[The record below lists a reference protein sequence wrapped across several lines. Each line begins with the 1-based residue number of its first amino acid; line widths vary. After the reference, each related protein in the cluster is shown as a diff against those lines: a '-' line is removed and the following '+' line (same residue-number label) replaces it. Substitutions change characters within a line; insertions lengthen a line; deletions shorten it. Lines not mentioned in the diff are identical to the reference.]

1 MKNVLSIILG
11 GGRGSRLYPLTK
23 LRSKPAVP
31 IGGKY
36 RLIDIP
42 ISNCI
47 NSDLTRIYVLTQFLS
62 TSLNR
67 HVANTY
73 RFDMFNRGFV
83 EVLAA
88 QQGEE
93 PDPAK
98 IGLPRSEWLQG
109 GWYEGTAD
117 AVRRNLRHLVESD
130 YTEVLVLSGDQLY
143 RMDFRRLIK
152 RHRVSQADCTIAVL
166 PVPKDQV
173 SGFGLVRVDD
183 SGRVT
188 GFVEKPKQ
196 DDQLPPFE
204 TPASYIEGQ
213 GVPFKDRPY
222 LASMGIY
229 LFGRDTL
236 VKLLQEKPPAT
247 DFGKDLF
254 PRIIDRLQ
262 VQTHLFDDY
271 WEDLGTVKSY
281 HECHMALCSDSPPF
295 QFHSPDGI
303 IFTRMRNLPPS
314 RVVNATLDHTI
325 ISDGVVVQP
334 GARIERSIIGVRS
347 RIGRNTVLKDCIL
360 IGADRYET
368 DEERAANQAKGVPGL
383 SVGDNTVIERAILDK
398 DCRVGRGVRIRNE
411 KNVQEAET
419 ANYVIREGVVVIPR
433 GAVVPDG
440 TVI

>member
-1 MKNVLSIILG
+1 MNKVLSLVLG
-11 GGRGSRLYPLTK
+11 GGRGTRLYPLTK
-23 LRSKPAVP
+23 MRSKPAVP

-47 NSDLTRIYVLTQFLS
+47 NSDLTRIYVLTQFMS

-93 PDPAK
+93 PDPSK
-98 IGLPRSEWLQG
+98 LGVPEREWAQG

-117 AVRRNLRHLVESD
+117 AVRRNLRHLVENEYS
-130 YTEVLVLSGDQLY
+130 EVLVLSGDQLY

-152 RHRVSQADCTIAVL
+152 RHRITKADCTIAVL
-166 PVPKDQV
+166 PVAKEQV

-188 GFVEKPKQ
+188 GFVEKPKR
-196 DDQLPPFE
+196 DDQLPPFR
-204 TPASYIEGQ
+204 TPASYMEEQ
-213 GVPFKDRPY
+213 GVTFNDRPY

-229 LFGRDTL
+229 LFNRDL
-236 VKLLQEKPPAT
+236 AVKLLQEKPAAT

-262 VQTHLFDDY
+262 VQTHLFDGY

-281 HECHMALCSDSPPF
+281 HECHMALCGDNPPF

-303 IFTRMRNLPPS
+303 IYTRMRNLPPS
-314 RVVNATLDHTI
+314 RIVDAKLDHAI

-334 GARIERSIIGVRS
+334 GSRIERSLVGVRA
-347 RIGRNTVLKDCIL
+347 RIGRNVTLRDCVL

-368 DEERAANQAKGVPGL
+368 DAERTANLTRGVPAL
-383 SVGDNTVIERAILDK
+383 TVGDDSVIERAILDK
-398 DCRVGRGVRIRNE
+398 DCRVGRGVRITNA
-411 KNVQEAET
+411 KGVQEAET

>member
-1 MKNVLSIILG
+1 MKTVLSIILG
-11 GGRGSRLYPLTK
+11 GGRGTRLYPLTK
-23 LRSKPAVP
+23 MRSKPAVP

-47 NSDLTRIYVLTQFLS
+47 NSDLTRIYVLTQFMS

-83 EVLAA
+83 EILAA

-93 PDPAK
+93 PDPAN
-98 IGLPRSEWLQG
+98 IGVPQSDWKQG

-117 AVRRNLRHLVESD
+117 AVRRNLRHLVEAE

-143 RMDFRRLIK
+143 RMDFRKLIK
-152 RHRVSQADCTIAVL
+152 RHRVSKADCTIAVL

-183 SGRVT
+183 AGRVK
-188 GFVEKPKQ
+188 GFVEKPKR

-204 TPASYIEGQ
+204 TPAAYIEGQ
-213 GVPFKDRPY
+213 GVPFNDRPY

-229 LFGRDTL
+229 LFSRDLL
-236 VKLLQEKPPAT
+236 VRLLQEKAPVT

-254 PRIIDRLQ
+254 PRIIERLH
-262 VQTHLFDDY
+262 VQAHLFDGY

-281 HECHMALCSDSPPF
+281 HECHMALCGDTPPF
-295 QFHSPDGI
+295 QFHSPEGI
-303 IFTRMRNLPPS
+303 IYTRMRNLPPS
-314 RVVNATLDHTI
+314 RIVEATLDHAI

-334 GARIERSIIGVRS
+334 GSRIERSLVGVRA
-347 RIGRNTVLKDCIL
+347 RIGRNVTLRDCVL

-368 DEERAANQAKGVPGL
+368 DEERRANLDRGVPCL
-383 SVGDNTVIERAILDK
+383 TVGDDTVIERAILDK
-398 DCRVGRGVRIRNE
+398 DCRVGRNVRITNA

-419 ANYVIREGVVVIPR
+419 TNYVIREGIVVVPR

>member
-11 GGRGSRLYPLTK
+11 GGRGTRLYPLTK

-98 IGLPRSEWLQG
+98 IGQPQAEWLQG

-130 YTEVLVLSGDQLY
+130 YAEVLVLSGDQLY

-152 RHRVSQADCTIAVL
+152 RHRVAQADCTIAVL

-188 GFVEKPKQ
+188 GFIEKPKR
-196 DDQLPPFE
+196 DDQLPPFA
-204 TPASYIEGQ
+204 TPASYIESQ
-213 GVPFKDRPY
+213 GVPFNDRPY

-236 VKLLQEKPPAT
+236 LKLLQEKPPAT
-247 DFGKDLF
+247 DFGKDVF
-254 PRIIDRLQ
+254 PRIIDRLH

-281 HECHMALCSDSPPF
+281 HECHMALCGDNPPF
-295 QFHSPDGI
+295 QFHSHDGI

-325 ISDGVVVQP
+325 VSDGVVVQP
-334 GARIERSIIGVRS
+334 GTRIERSLLGVRS
-347 RIGRNTVLKDCIL
+347 RIGRNVVLKDCVL

-368 DEERAANQAKGVPGL
+368 DEERAANQSKGVPNL
-383 SVGDNTVIERAILDK
+383 TVGDNSVIERAILDK
-398 DCRVGRGVRIRNE
+398 DCRIGRGVRIRNE

-419 ANYVIREGVVVIPR
+419 ENYVIREGVVVIPR
-433 GAVVPDG
+433 GAAVPDG

>member
-11 GGRGSRLYPLTK
+11 GGRGTRLHPLTR

-47 NSDLTRIYVLTQFLS
+47 NSDLTRIYVLTQFMS

-73 RFDMFNRGFV
+73 RFDMFDRGFV
-83 EVLAA
+83 EILAA
-88 QQGEE
+88 QQGDE
-93 PDPAK
+93 PDPTKASAPS
-98 IGLPRSEWLQG
+98 GHSQG

-117 AVRRNLRHLVESD
+117 AVRRNLRHLIEHD
-130 YTEVLVLSGDQLY
+130 YAEVLVLSGDQLY

-152 RHRVSQADCTIAVL
+152 RHRLTKADCTIAVI
-166 PVPKDQV
+166 PVPKEQV
-173 SGFGLVRVDD
+173 SGFGLVQVDD

-188 GFVEKPKQ
+188 GFIEKPKR
-196 DDQLPPFE
+196 DDQLPPYE
-204 TPASYIEGQ
+204 TPASYIESQ
-213 GVPFKDRPY
+213 GVAYNNRPY

-229 LFGRDTL
+229 LFGRDTA
-236 VKLLQEKPPAT
+236 VRLLQEKPPAT

-254 PRIIDRLQ
+254 PRIIDRLH
-262 VQTHLFDDY
+262 VQTHMFDGY

-281 HECHMALCSDSPPF
+281 HECHMALCGDSPPF
-295 QFHSPDGI
+295 QFHSPEGI
-303 IFTRMRNLPPS
+303 IYTRMRNLPPS
-314 RVVNATLDHTI
+314 RIVEASLDHAI

-334 GARIERSIIGVRS
+334 GSRIERSIVGVRS
-347 RIGRNTVLKDCIL
+347 RIGRNVTIKDCVL

-368 DEERAANQAKGVPGL
+368 DEERAANIAKGVPCL

-419 ANYVIREGVVVIPR
+419 ENYVIREGIVVIPR
-433 GAVVPDG
+433 GAVIPDG

>member
-1 MKNVLSIILG
+1 MKHILSIILG

-36 RLIDIP
+36 RLIDVP

-47 NSDLTRIYVLTQFLS
+47 NSDLTRIYVLTQFMS

-93 PDPAK
+93 PDPDR
-98 IGLPRSEWLQG
+98 IGVPESQWLHG

-117 AVRRNLRHLVESD
+117 AVRRNLRHLVEDD
-130 YTEVLVLSGDQLY
+130 YSEVLVLSGDQLY
-143 RMDFRRLIK
+143 RMDFRKLIK
-152 RHRVSQADCTIAVL
+152 RHRVMQADCTIAVL

-183 SGRVT
+183 AGRVT
-188 GFVEKPKQ
+188 GFVEKPKR
-196 DDQLPPFE
+196 DDQLPPFR
-204 TPASYIEGQ
+204 TPASFIESQ
-213 GVPFKDRPY
+213 GVPFNDRPY

-229 LFGRDTL
+229 LFNRDTA
-236 VKLLQEKPPAT
+236 VKLLQEKPAAT
-247 DFGKDLF
+247 DFGKDVF
-254 PRIIDRLQ
+254 PRIIDRLH
-262 VQTHLFDDY
+262 VQTFLFDGY
-271 WEDLGTVKSY
+271 WEDLGTIKSY
-281 HECHMALCSDSPPF
+281 HECHMALCGDNPPF
-295 QFHSPDGI
+295 QFHSPEGVI
-303 IFTRMRNLPPS
+303 YTRMRNLPPS
-314 RVVNATLDHTI
+314 RIVDATLDHAI

-334 GARIERSIIGVRS
+334 GTRIERSIVGVRA
-347 RIGRNTVLKDCIL
+347 RIGRNVLLKDCVL

-368 DEERAANQAKGVPGL
+368 DQERAANLAKGVPGL
-383 SVGDNTVIERAILDK
+383 TVGDNSVIEGAILDK
-398 DCRVGRGVRIRNE
+398 DCRVGRNVRIRNE
-411 KNVQEAET
+411 KKVQEAE
-419 ANYVIREGVVVIPR
+419 APYYVIREGIVVIAR

>member
-11 GGRGSRLYPLTK
+11 GGRGTRLYPLTK

-98 IGLPRSEWLQG
+98 IGLPQSEWLQG

-117 AVRRNLRHLVESD
+117 AVRRNLRHLVEQD

-152 RHRVSQADCTIAVL
+152 RHRVAKADCTIAVL

-188 GFVEKPKQ
+188 GFVEKPKR

-213 GVPFKDRPY
+213 GVPFNNRPF

-236 VKLLQEKPPAT
+236 IKLLQEKPPAT

-254 PRIIDRLQ
+254 PRIIDRLH

-281 HECHMALCSDSPPF
+281 HECHMALCGDNPPF

-314 RVVNATLDHTI
+314 RVVSATLDHAI
-325 ISDGVVVQP
+325 LSDGVVVQP

-347 RIGRNTVLKDCIL
+347 RIGRNAVLKDCIL
-360 IGADRYET
+360 IGADRYEA
-368 DEERAANQAKGVPGL
+368 DEERAANQAKGIPCFT
-383 SVGDNTVIERAILDK
+383 VGDNTVIERAILDK
-398 DCRVGRGVRIRNE
+398 DCRVGRNVRIQNE

-419 ANYVIREGVVVIPR
+419 ENYAIREGVVVIPR
-433 GAVVPDG
+433 GAIVPDG